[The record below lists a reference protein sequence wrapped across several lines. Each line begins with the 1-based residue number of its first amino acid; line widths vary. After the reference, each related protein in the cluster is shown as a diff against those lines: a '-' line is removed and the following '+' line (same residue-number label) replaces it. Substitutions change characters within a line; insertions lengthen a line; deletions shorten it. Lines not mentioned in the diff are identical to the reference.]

1 LPDTRAV
8 RGLPWVVGGRFY
20 TRPLISKGIEVT
32 VEYQIGKINFLL
44 LVPGDHLNI
53 AVVSLPGKRNIYV
66 EIADDISACPLKITR
81 ELRGG
86 RRSSRV

>member
-1 LPDTRAV
+1 M
-8 RGLPWVVGGRFY
+8 RGLPWVVRGRFY
-20 TRPLISKGIEVT
+20 ARPLIGKGIEAA

-53 AVVSLPGKRNIYV
+53 AVISLPGKRNIYV
-66 EIADDISACPLKITR
+66 EIADDIPACPLKITR

-86 RRSSRV
+86 RRSRRV